1 MQASVSVSVYSPG
14 DARQAAL
21 SPQGRPAV
29 RQEALWSN
37 AEGHGK
43 QMTTPLARGQSGI
56 CRSATVSLAKRKEGY
71 PPKQNLKDEC
81 AAQALASL

>member
-1 MQASVSVSVYSPG
+1 MQAGACASVCSPG

-29 RQEALWSN
+29 RQEALWTN

-43 QMTTPLARGQSGI
+43 QMTTLLARGQSGI
-56 CRSATVSLAKRKEGY
+56 CRSAAVSLAKRKEGY
-71 PPKQNLKDEC
+71 PPKNQSER
-81 AAQALASL
+81 